1 MSFFSAQYIWSQHS
15 RLHFVHANSMKNTY
29 CNEMPFVVFFIPL
42 STLLSLM
49 SQMDLRHNLRAFAS
63 ISRVNFSHLK
73 MGSNAVWHFVWLWSN
88 GKIAKQRHYHFKGRS
103 APLVWKLRKL
113 TTVSVTD
120 VVNSPRG
127 RFPRIGT
134 FVFNTFLLCV
144 SRHIC
149 V

>member
-73 MGSNAVWHFVWLWSN
+73 MGSNAVWHFVCFGDHQILFDKLFSVYVLIIARIVRNSN
-88 GKIAKQRHYHFKGRS
+88 FGCWEVPWAQSQHLPSLAALFR
-103 APLVWKLRKL
+103 
-113 TTVSVTD
+113 
-120 VVNSPRG
+120 
-127 RFPRIGT
+127 
-134 FVFNTFLLCV
+134 
-144 SRHIC
+144 
-149 V
+149 